1 MTSKVGGDAGVI
13 MIDKNG
19 KVEKYY
25 SLRLIFEQWMPQFYE
40 IHIPKVDVAWNSKN
54 MTYAYIDKDRLL
66 RMGCGGQGQ
75 PIGRF
80 LQEFAKLAKNCCGW
94 PF

>member
-25 SLRLIFEQWMPQFYE
+25 SLRLIFEQWMPQFQRMRFHALGIRALIENEHMLAYAVNA
-40 IHIPKVDVAWNSKN
+40 HSSVTKVKKREKEKN
-54 MTYAYIDKDRLL
+54 
-66 RMGCGGQGQ
+66 
-75 PIGRF
+75 
-80 LQEFAKLAKNCCGW
+80 
-94 PF
+94 